1 MKSMVCEM
9 CGSNDIVKK
18 DGLYVCQFCGTKY
31 SVEDAKKMMIDGTVN
46 VQGTVK
52 IDKSETVQKN
62 LMNARRTYADEDYE
76 EAEKYYGIVREELP
90 DNLEAMFFYTCC
102 QLKATRNIGIFKKKA
117 NTLTNTIRYI
127 GEQYHNSDDEK
138 ELLKKM
144 FREICGIKEDKYNYQ
159 LSDVIKKIRKNFF
172 EVCKEISKKYDEE
185 FLKKIVSKFE
195 AEQKEEIREKLKGEQ
210 KVERERRYEKWG
222 TIIGVVIAMI
232 VSIIIYMEC
241 NKAYSYADDGMIELI
256 GLSSFGALG
265 LLLGTIGWNIG
276 RAIARNRN

>member
-76 EAEKYYGIVREELP
+76 EAEKYYGIVMEELP
-90 DNLEAMFFYTCC
+90 DNLEAMFFYTCF

-159 LSDVIKKIRKNFF
+159 LSDVIKKLRKTFF

-256 GLSSFGALG
+256 GFSSFGALG

-276 RAIARNRN
+276 RTIARNRN

>member
-1 MKSMVCEM
+1 MKSIVCEM
-9 CGSNDIVKK
+9 CGANDIVKK
-18 DGLYVCQFCGTKY
+18 EGLYVCQFCGTKY

-102 QLKATRNIGIFKKKA
+102 QLRATRNIGIFKKKA

-144 FREICGIKEDKYNYQ
+144 FMEICEIREDKYNYQ
-159 LSDVIKKIRKNFF
+159 LSDVIKKLRKTFF

-241 NKAYSYADDGMIELI
+241 NKAFIYTDDGMNELI

>member
-1 MKSMVCEM
+1 MKSIVCEM

-159 LSDVIKKIRKNFF
+159 LSDVIKKLRKTFF

-256 GLSSFGALG
+256 GFSSFGALG

>member
-1 MKSMVCEM
+1 M

-159 LSDVIKKIRKNFF
+159 LSDVIKKLRKTFF

-241 NKAYSYADDGMIELI
+241 NKAYSYADDGMNELI
-256 GLSSFGALG
+256 GFSSFGALG
-265 LLLGTIGWNIG
+265 LLLGTKGWNIG

>member
-159 LSDVIKKIRKNFF
+159 LSDVIKKLRKTFF
-172 EVCKEISKKYDEE
+172 KVCKEISKKYDEE

-256 GLSSFGALG
+256 GFSSFGALG

-276 RAIARNRN
+276 RTIARNRN

>member
-62 LMNARRTYADEDYE
+62 LMNTRRTYADEDYE
-76 EAEKYYGIVREELP
+76 EAEKYYGIVMEELP

-159 LSDVIKKIRKNFF
+159 LSDVIKKLRKTFF

-222 TIIGVVIAMI
+222 MIIGVVIAMT
-232 VSIIIYMEC
+232 VSIIIFMEFE
-241 NKAYSYADDGMIELI
+241 KAYGTGGGAILFASF
-256 GLSSFGALG
+256 LSLG
-265 LLLGTIGWNIG
+265 SLLGAIGWKLG
-276 RAIARNRN
+276 GYIARNLN

>member
-76 EAEKYYGIVREELP
+76 EAEKYYGIVMEELP

>member
-256 GLSSFGALG
+256 GLSSFGVLG

>member
-76 EAEKYYGIVREELP
+76 EAEKYYGIVMEELP

-159 LSDVIKKIRKNFF
+159 LSDVIKKLRKTFF

-210 KVERERRYEKWG
+210 KVERERRYEKRG

-256 GLSSFGALG
+256 GFSSFGALG

-276 RAIARNRN
+276 RTIARNRN

>member
-159 LSDVIKKIRKNFF
+159 LSDVIKKLRKTFF